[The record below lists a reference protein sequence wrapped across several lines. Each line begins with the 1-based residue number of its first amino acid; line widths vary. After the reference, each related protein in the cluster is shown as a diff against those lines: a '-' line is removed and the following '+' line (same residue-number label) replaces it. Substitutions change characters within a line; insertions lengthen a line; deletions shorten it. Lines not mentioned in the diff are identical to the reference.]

1 MQDHEDGQSES
12 DMQSVS
18 EGNFKRS
25 RPVFCQGASNSPGL
39 YVLVQTYELLLDQ
52 ALPPELRPVQE
63 TK

>member
-1 MQDHEDGQSES
+1 MHDPEDGQSES

-18 EGNFKRS
+18 EGNLKRS
-25 RPVFCQGASNSPGL
+25 KPIFCQGASNSPGS
-39 YVLVQTYELLLDQ
+39 YVLIQTSELLLDQ